1 MPQFTNINNDVS
13 GASYIDYG
21 EVVACSIVHS
31 NIIANSQ
38 LKLSNVENY
47 IPHHKLNIRK
57 WNMPMYANILP
68 GKMNIF
74 ITLSIHV
81 KLGFII

>member
-47 IPHHKLNIRK
+47 IQHHKLNIT
-57 WNMPMYANILP
+57 I
-68 GKMNIF
+68 
-74 ITLSIHV
+74 
-81 KLGFII
+81 